1 MARVLRRG
9 TVWVFQEGEQKK
21 VQGERGSGHSARDE
35 KGRQNVGNTTA
46 PSATPSKASPEI
58 DQPSFSLH
66 PSGCYPVI
74 SNMKSCQ
81 DEKEK

>member
-35 KGRQNVGNTTA
+35 KGDKRGKHDR
-46 PSATPSKASPEI
+46 P
-58 DQPSFSLH
+58 LGH
-66 PSGCYPVI
+66 PL
-74 SNMKSCQ
+74 
-81 DEKEK
+81 